1 MAMTACRFWAA
12 YDKESAVDKTEDQIS
27 ITAWGEETFGPA
39 TGPDVLVARAL
50 VEMDELLEVV
60 RAGDLAAAALETADV
75 FILLYRV
82 ASLCGF
88 DVQDAVDRKMQ
99 INRKRRWRR
108 TGDGTGSH
116 IKD

>member
-1 MAMTACRFWAA
+1 LAV
-12 YDKESAVDKTEDQIS
+12 YDKESPVDRAEDQIS

-39 TGPDVLVARAL
+39 AGPDVLVARAVL
-50 VEMDELLEVV
+50 EMDELLEAV
-60 RAGDLAAAALETADV
+60 RAGDHTAAALETADV
-75 FILLYRV
+75 FILLYR
-82 ASLCGF
+82 AATLCGF
-88 DVQDAVDRKMQ
+88 DVQDAVERKMR